1 VKIESLIDIDADL
14 TALADV
20 REFILQEAKPL
31 GFDEAALYDLQLA
44 VDEAVTNIIIH
55 GYQNKGGDIGI
66 RVMTDDG
73 SFIVRITDH
82 APPFDPTTIE
92 TPPADL
98 NLPPMARAPG
108 GVGVYL
114 IRKGMDS
121 MSYRYTPDNQNELT
135 LVKTIS

>member
-31 GFDEAALYDLQLA
+31 GFDETALYDLQLA

-73 SFIVRITDH
+73 TFIVCITDH

-98 NLPPMARAPG
+98 NLPPMERAPG
-108 GVGVYL
+108 GAGVYL

-121 MSYRYTPDNQNELT
+121 MSYRYTPDNRNELT